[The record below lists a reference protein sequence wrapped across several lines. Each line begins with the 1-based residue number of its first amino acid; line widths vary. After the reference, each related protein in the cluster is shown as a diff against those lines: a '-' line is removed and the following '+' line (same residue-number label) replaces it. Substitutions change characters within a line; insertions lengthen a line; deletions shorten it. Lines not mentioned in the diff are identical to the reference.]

1 MVYNFFDKKS
11 TSSGVNMHANKERPL
26 DMATQELA
34 EELRKQI
41 IRKLKKKQFI
51 QDLKT
56 IFGVLI

>member
-11 TSSGVNMHANKERPL
+11 ASSGVNMHANKERPL

-41 IRKLKKKQFI
+41 IRK
-51 QDLKT
+51 
-56 IFGVLI
+56 

>member
-41 IRKLKKKQFI
+41 IRKLKKKNSLFRI
-51 QDLKT
+51 
-56 IFGVLI
+56 